1 MPQRVKVLQE
11 LKIMINF
18 ADANRDAWQDSVCI
32 FAGDYITSAIRQLR
46 LLKVMGRLFFR

>member
-1 MPQRVKVLQE
+1 MLHKVRVLQE
-11 LKIMINF
+11 LKIKINF
-18 ADANRDAWQDSVCI
+18 ADANRDARQDSAGI